1 MAKFQNPRWESVPA
15 CLVWPDI
22 DYEES
27 LQRSHQ
33 KQTNETGETAVKRL
47 RVRAIN
53 PHNSLKV
60 AYTVNRN
67 GDKMIT
73 REEMKRVVNF
83 SMPYPAKLSAKDY
96 KELLLILDPLHTNLI
111 KLEDFLNL
119 FKPESVCDLENSIKK
134 VSTSSLQRHEPLTL
148 LKLDEKIRYS
158 IKTQTEK
165 LLKAFTFYDFEN
177 TGMVSKQH
185 VKYLLQKHC
194 MPLSDKQ
201 FERLWKIFPVEN
213 GALNYIRFLEDF
225 GDCKP
230 NDSMSNYRI
239 KTISRTL
246 VCSSSKSK
254 YEPSIQKLR
263 NASECHCEIEG
274 KQFNDI
280 KIILRNCI
288 EKNWHDI
295 IRKCKEAD
303 PRQSGRIASESMKE
317 VLNQCGIPV
326 YSEFMNNFLERQ
338 YNMVPGT
345 LMNYWQFIKNISNN
359 SYHRSQYECYNS
371 NKSDQVE
378 MQIYRKEKPDYLT
391 IPEEAAWSTLP
402 APPNYDLLLKKLIDC
417 SWRKIIY
424 KCRTM
429 DVKESG
435 NISCEKFMT
444 ILANCGIPVTNRN
457 LSRIL
462 QEIYSIIPGKK
473 VNYWMFL
480 RKCSLDKPDNAIT
493 KPNCDHV
500 YRILLRMRSQIL
512 FYFGALRQ
520 QFLANDPQKAGL
532 IDATKFKK
540 ILNDFAICLS
550 DEDFFIICKH
560 FDPVLSGSIPYVN
573 FLQSFAHPNF

>member
-73 REEMKRVVNF
+73 REEMKRVANF

-96 KELLLILDPLHTNLI
+96 EELLLILDPLHTNLI

-119 FKPESVCDLENSIKK
+119 FKPESVCDLGNSIKK

-148 LKLDEKIRYS
+148 LKLDEKIRYN

-185 VKYLLQKHC
+185 VKCLLQKHC

-201 FERLWKIFPVEN
+201 FEGLWKMFPVEN
-213 GALNYIRFLEDF
+213 GALNYIRFLDF
-225 GDCKP
+225 GDCTP
-230 NDSMSNYRI
+230 NNSISNYRI

-246 VCSSSKSK
+246 VHSSSKSK
-254 YEPSIQKLR
+254 YDEPSIQKLR
-263 NASECHCEIEG
+263 NTSKCHCEIEG
-274 KQFNDI
+274 NQFNDI

-345 LMNYWQFIKNISNN
+345 LILNELPVLHISNN
-359 SYHRSQYECYNS
+359 SYHRSQ
-371 NKSDQVE
+371 
-378 MQIYRKEKPDYLT
+378 
-391 IPEEAAWSTLP
+391 
-402 APPNYDLLLKKLIDC
+402 
-417 SWRKIIY
+417 
-424 KCRTM
+424 
-429 DVKESG
+429 
-435 NISCEKFMT
+435 
-444 ILANCGIPVTNRN
+444 
-457 LSRIL
+457 
-462 QEIYSIIPGKK
+462 
-473 VNYWMFL
+473 
-480 RKCSLDKPDNAIT
+480 
-493 KPNCDHV
+493 
-500 YRILLRMRSQIL
+500 
-512 FYFGALRQ
+512 ALRQ

-540 ILNDFAICLS
+540 ILNDFTICLS